1 MLGLVLS
8 LRTNALKYVAAYRIC
23 IANSGALGSPM
34 YFSITVTIIK
44 HNEAGLYQVLCSFPD
59 GNLAR

>member
-1 MLGLVLS
+1 MLRLVLS
-8 LRTNALKYVAAYRIC
+8 FRTNALKYVAAYTIY

-44 HNEAGLYQVLCSFPD
+44 HNEAGLYQVLCSFSN
-59 GNLAR
+59 GNLVR